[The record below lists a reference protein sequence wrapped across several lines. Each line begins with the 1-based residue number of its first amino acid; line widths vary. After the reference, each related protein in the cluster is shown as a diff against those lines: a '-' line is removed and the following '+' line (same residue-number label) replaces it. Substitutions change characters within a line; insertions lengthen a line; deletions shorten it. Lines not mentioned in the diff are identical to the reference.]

1 MREAA
6 HSGRSMLG
14 IPAAALAALPLCP
27 ACYPA
32 YAGILSALG
41 LGVLASVTAQA
52 LLTTVLLAAAL
63 ASLVYR
69 ARARRGYGPFLLGVL
84 AAGLIAVSKFAL
96 GIDALTYAAVAA
108 LVGAGVWNLWP
119 SSAAT
124 CPGPDAAE
132 LARVEMK
139 GL

>member
-1 MREAA
+1 
-6 HSGRSMLG
+6 MLG

-41 LGVLASVTAQA
+41 LGALASVTAQT

-63 ASLVYR
+63 ASLLYR
-69 ARARRGYGPFLLGVL
+69 ARARRGYRPFLLGVL
-84 AAGLIAVSKFAL
+84 ATVVIVVSKFAL
-96 GIDALTYAAVAA
+96 GIDALTYAAVAV
-108 LVGAGVWNLWP
+108 LVGAGIWNLWP
-119 SSAAT
+119 RLAAT
-124 CPGPDAAE
+124 CPAGDAAE
-132 LARVEMK
+132 LARAEMK

>member
-1 MREAA
+1 
-6 HSGRSMLG
+6 MLG

-41 LGVLASVTAQA
+41 LGALASVTAQT

-63 ASLVYR
+63 ASLLYR
-69 ARARRGYGPFLLGVL
+69 ARARRGYRPFLLGVL
-84 AAGLIAVSKFAL
+84 ATVVIVVSKFAL
-96 GIDALTYAAVAA
+96 GIDALTYAAVAV
-108 LVGAGVWNLWP
+108 LVGAGIWNLWQRP
-119 SSAAT
+119 AAT
-124 CPGPDAAE
+124 CPACDAAE
-132 LARVEMK
+132 LARAEMK